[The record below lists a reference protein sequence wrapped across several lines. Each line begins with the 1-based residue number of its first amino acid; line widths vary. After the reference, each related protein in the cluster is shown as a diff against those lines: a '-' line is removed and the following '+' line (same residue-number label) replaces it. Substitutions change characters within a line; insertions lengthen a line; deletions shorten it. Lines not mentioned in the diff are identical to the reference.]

1 MPSCRLQMEIWDR
14 LIVAKAFRSI
24 KIKNEFAPRVMLRS
38 GQLDAVSYRLLMPL
52 SSVDIIDP
60 IGQYFIS
67 ERKIVESVT
76 EERVIDALRK
86 VQDPELH
93 RDIVSLGMVK
103 NLAVAQG
110 NVRFT
115 VELTTPACPLR
126 ETIENDCRKALSGIA
141 GVGSLEINFGAQ
153 VRGSKAGAGQTDLL
167 PTVKNVVLV
176 AAGKGGVGKSTVAA
190 NLAVA
195 LKMHGAATGLLDA
208 DIYGPSVPMI
218 MGVKGEPNKIEI
230 DGAHKIQPALA
241 HGVPVMSIGF
251 FLDPDQAVIWRGPML
266 GKALHQLMADVH
278 WGELDYLVVD
288 MPPGTGDVQITF
300 SQQLKVSGALLVATP
315 QNVALADVVR
325 AKSMFDKVNIPILGI
340 VENMSYFVCDG
351 CGKKHEI
358 FSRGGAR
365 RAAERFNIPYL
376 GEIPITPAL
385 REGGDNGVP
394 SLVQDPRS
402 EVSKCFLEIAAKL
415 AGQLSIASEQAKKT
429 QSLKIVSS

>member
-1 MPSCRLQMEIWDR
+1 MEN
-14 LIVAKAFRSI
+14 L
-24 KIKNEFAPRVMLRS
+24 
-38 GQLDAVSYRLLMPL
+38 
-52 SSVDIIDP
+52 
-60 IGQYFIS
+60 
-67 ERKIVESVT
+67 T
-76 EERVIDALRK
+76 EERVFDALRK

-103 NLAVAQG
+103 NLAVANG
-110 NVRFT
+110 RVSFT

-126 ETIENDCRKALSGIA
+126 ETIDADCKKALAEVGGISA
-141 GVGSLEINFGAQ
+141 VEINFGAQ

-208 DIYGPSVPMI
+208 DIYGPSVPII
-218 MGVKGEPNKIEI
+218 MGVKGEPKQI
-230 DGAHKIQPALA
+230 DVDGGRKIQPATA
-241 HGVPVMSIGF
+241 HGLPVMSIGF
-251 FLDPDQAVIWRGPML
+251 FLDPEQAVIWRGPML

-315 QNVALADVVR
+315 QEVALADVVR
-325 AKSMFDKVNIPILGI
+325 AKSMFDKVMIPIVGM
-340 VENMSYFVCDG
+340 VENMSYFICDG
-351 CGKKHEI
+351 CGKQHEI
-358 FSRGGAR
+358 FSRGGAK

-385 REGGDNGVP
+385 REGGDQGVP
-394 SLVQDPRS
+394 ILVQDPRS
-402 EVSKCFLEIAAKL
+402 PVSKSFLEIAAKL
-415 AGQLSIASEQAKKT
+415 AGQLSIASERAKKGGPAIIST
-429 QSLKIVSS
+429 

>member
-1 MPSCRLQMEIWDR
+1 MET
-14 LIVAKAFRSI
+14 ATQE
-24 KIKNEFAPRVMLRS
+24 KIL
-38 GQLDAVSYRLLMPL
+38 G
-52 SSVDIIDP
+52 
-60 IGQYFIS
+60 
-67 ERKIVESVT
+67 
-76 EERVIDALRK
+76 ALRT

-103 NLAVAQG
+103 ELDINNG

-126 ETIENDCRKALSGIA
+126 ESIETDCKKALAAVPGINQ
-141 GVGSLEINFGAQ
+141 VEIAFGAQ

-195 LKMHGAATGLLDA
+195 LKLHGASAGLLDA
-208 DIYGPSVPMI
+208 DIYGPSVPI
-218 MGVKGEPNKIEI
+218 LMGVKGEPQKVEI
-230 DGAHKIQPALA
+230 DGAYKIAPTLA

-278 WGELDYLVVD
+278 WGDLDYLVVD

-315 QNVALADVVR
+315 QEVALADVIR
-325 AKSMFDKVNIPILGI
+325 AKNMFDKVMIPIVGI
-340 VENMSYFVCDG
+340 IENMSYFVCDG
-351 CGKKHEI
+351 CGRKHEI
-358 FSRGGAR
+358 FSRGGAQ

-385 REGGDNGVP
+385 REGGDKGVP
-394 SLVQDPRS
+394 ILIQDPNC
-402 EVSKCFLEIAAKL
+402 EVSKSFLQIAAKL
-415 AGQLSIASEQAKKT
+415 AGQLSIASERARRQGPT
-429 QSLKIVSS
+429 IITTS

>member
-1 MPSCRLQMEIWDR
+1 
-14 LIVAKAFRSI
+14 
-24 KIKNEFAPRVMLRS
+24 
-38 GQLDAVSYRLLMPL
+38 
-52 SSVDIIDP
+52 
-60 IGQYFIS
+60 
-67 ERKIVESVT
+67 
-76 EERVIDALRK
+76 
-86 VQDPELH
+86 
-93 RDIVSLGMVK
+93 MVK
-103 NLAVAQG
+103 NLAVNNGKVA
-110 NVRFT
+110 FT

-126 ETIENDCRKALSGIA
+126 ETIETDCRSALATVPGVSGI
-141 GVGSLEINFGAQ
+141 EISFGAQ

-167 PTVKNVVLV
+167 PTVKNIILV

-208 DIYGPSVPMI
+208 DIYGPSVPII
-218 MGVKGEPNKIEI
+218 MGVKGEPNKVEVN
-230 DGAHKIQPALA
+230 GTYKIGPTVA

-251 FLDPDQAVIWRGPML
+251 FLDADQAVIWRGPML

-315 QNVALADVVR
+315 QDVALADVIR
-325 AKSMFDKVNIPILGI
+325 AKSMFDKVMIPIVGI
-340 VENMSYFVCDG
+340 VENMSYFICDG

-365 RAAERFNIPYL
+365 RAAERFQIPYL

-385 REGGDNGVP
+385 REGGDKGVP
-394 SLVQDPRS
+394 ILIQDPKS
-402 EVSKCFLEIAAKL
+402 EVSKSFLEIAAKL
-415 AGQLSIASEQAKKT
+415 AGQLSIASERAQGARE
-429 QSLKIVSS
+429 LKIVST

>member
-1 MPSCRLQMEIWDR
+1 VENLTE
-14 LIVAKAFRSI
+14 
-24 KIKNEFAPRVMLRS
+24 
-38 GQLDAVSYRLLMPL
+38 
-52 SSVDIIDP
+52 
-60 IGQYFIS
+60 
-67 ERKIVESVT
+67 ESVL
-76 EERVIDALRK
+76 EALRR

-103 NLAVAQG
+103 NLAVDHGQ
-110 NVRFT
+110 VKFT

-126 ETIENDCRKALSGIA
+126 ETIEHDCKQALAQVPGI
-141 GVGSLEINFGAQ
+141 GGLEISFGAQ

-218 MGVKGEPNKIEI
+218 MGVKGEPKKIDV
-230 DGAHKIQPALA
+230 DGGQKIAPALA

-315 QNVALADVVR
+315 QAVALADVVR
-325 AKSMFDKVNIPILGI
+325 AKSMFDKVMIPIVGI

-351 CGKKHEI
+351 CGKEHEI
-358 FSRGGAR
+358 FSRGGAQ
-365 RAAERFNIPYL
+365 RAAERFQIPYL

-385 REGGDNGVP
+385 RKGGDEGVP
-394 SLVQDPRS
+394 ILIQDPNS
-402 EVSKCFLEIAAKL
+402 PVSKRFLEIAGKL
-415 AGQLSIASEQAKKT
+415 AGQLSIASERARGGRGPT
-429 QSLKIVSS
+429 IITT

>member
-1 MPSCRLQMEIWDR
+1 
-14 LIVAKAFRSI
+14 
-24 KIKNEFAPRVMLRS
+24 MLTH
-38 GQLDAVSYRLLMPL
+38 L
-52 SSVDIIDP
+52 SAVDIVDP
-60 IGQYFIS
+60 IGQYFFS
-67 ERKIVESVT
+67 GRKIVENLT
-76 EERVIDALRK
+76 EDRVIAALRK

-103 NLAVAQG
+103 DLAIAQG
-110 NVRFT
+110 AVRFT

-126 ETIENDCRKALSGIA
+126 ETIETDCKKALAEVGGI
-141 GVGSLEINFGAQ
+141 SRLEINFGAQ

-208 DIYGPSVPMI
+208 DIYGPSVPII
-218 MGVKGEPNKIEI
+218 MGVKGEPKKIDVDGVSKIEPT
-230 DGAHKIQPALA
+230 QA

-251 FLDPDQAVIWRGPML
+251 FLDADQAVIWRGPML

-300 SQQLKVSGALLVATP
+300 SQQLKVSGAVLVATP
-315 QNVALADVVR
+315 QQVALADVVR
-325 AKSMFDKVNIPILGI
+325 AKSMFDKVNIPIVGLI
-340 VENMSYFVCDG
+340 ENMSYFVCDG

-358 FSRGGAR
+358 FSRGGAQ
-365 RAAERFNIPYL
+365 RAAERFKIPYL
-376 GEIPITPAL
+376 GEIPITPSL
-385 REGGDNGVP
+385 REGGDAGVP
-394 SLVQDPRS
+394 SLIQDPRS
-402 EVSKCFLEIAAKL
+402 EVSKCFLEIAGKL
-415 AGQLSIASEQAKKT
+415 AGQLSIASEHAKKV
-429 QSLKIVSS
+429 QGLRIVSS

>member
-1 MPSCRLQMEIWDR
+1 
-14 LIVAKAFRSI
+14 
-24 KIKNEFAPRVMLRS
+24 
-38 GQLDAVSYRLLMPL
+38 
-52 SSVDIIDP
+52 
-60 IGQYFIS
+60 
-67 ERKIVESVT
+67 VEHLT
-76 EERVIDALRK
+76 EERILDALRG
-86 VQDPELH
+86 VQDPEIH

-103 NLAVAQG
+103 NLTVDQG
-110 NVRFT
+110 QVTFT

-126 ETIENDCRKALSGIA
+126 ETIEHDCKQALA
-141 GVGSLEINFGAQ
+141 QVPGVNGLAISFGAQ

-208 DIYGPSVPMI
+208 DIYGPSVPII
-218 MGVKGEPNKIEI
+218 MGVKGEPRKIEV
-230 DGAHKIQPALA
+230 DGGYKIEPTMA

-315 QNVALADVVR
+315 QHVALADVIR
-325 AKSMFDKVNIPILGI
+325 AKSMFDKVMIPIVGI
-340 VENMSYFVCDG
+340 VENMSYFICDG
-351 CGKKHEI
+351 CGKSHEI

-365 RAAERFNIPYL
+365 RAAERFQIPYL

-385 REGGDNGVP
+385 REGGDKGVP
-394 SLVQDPRS
+394 ILIQDPKS
-402 EVSKCFLEIAAKL
+402 EVSKSFLEIAARL
-415 AGQLSIASEQAKKT
+415 AGQLSIASERAKKV
-429 QSLKIVSS
+429 QDLKIVSS

>member
-1 MPSCRLQMEIWDR
+1 ME
-14 LIVAKAFRSI
+14 
-24 KIKNEFAPRVMLRS
+24 
-38 GQLDAVSYRLLMPL
+38 AVTQEQVL
-52 SSVDIIDP
+52 
-60 IGQYFIS
+60 
-67 ERKIVESVT
+67 E
-76 EERVIDALRK
+76 ALKR

-103 NLAVAQG
+103 SLAVSNGKVA
-110 NVRFT
+110 FT

-126 ETIENDCRKALSGIA
+126 ESIERDCRNALGA
-141 GVGSLEINFGAQ
+141 VPGVNDLEITFGAQ
-153 VRGSKAGAGQTDLL
+153 VRGSKSGAGQTDLL

-208 DIYGPSVPMI
+208 DIYGPSIPMM
-218 MGVKGEPNKIEI
+218 MGVKEEPGKIEVN
-230 DGAHKIQPALA
+230 GGFKIAPVLA

-300 SQQLKVSGALLVATP
+300 SQQLKVSGAVLVATP
-315 QNVALADVVR
+315 QDVALADVIR
-325 AKSMFDKVNIPILGI
+325 AKTMFDKVMIPIVGI
-340 VENMSYFVCDG
+340 IENMSYFICDG

-358 FSRGGAR
+358 FSRGGAQK
-365 RAAERFNIPYL
+365 AAERFKLPYL

-385 REGGDNGVP
+385 REGGDKGVP
-394 SLVQDPRS
+394 ILVQDPGS
-402 EVSKCFLEIAAKL
+402 PVTKSFLEIAAKL
-415 AGQLSIASEQAKKT
+415 AGQLSIASERASKSQGPRIIT
-429 QSLKIVSS
+429 T